1 MAERYN
7 FKFANEN
14 DRDRMLF
21 LSDIKIDENKVVE
34 IPEEENKDILEEVSE
49 LSKNS
54 DNNVIELFKELHK
67 YILEL
72 NNSISYSITKNYISY
87 SLGKCFAEIHFKTNF
102 IKMFIM
108 AGDYNDPENKVERL
122 GENYNWTNNNRLD
135 VHSFEK
141 MDYIKNIIKQSFDKI
156 I

>member
-1 MAERYN
+1 
-7 FKFANEN
+7 
-14 DRDRMLF
+14 ML
-21 LSDIKIDENKVVE
+21 D
-34 IPEEENKDILEEVSE
+34 EVSE

-54 DNNVIELFKELHK
+54 NQDVLKLFKELHE
-67 YILEL
+67 YILGL

-87 SLGKCFAEIHFKTNF
+87 SLGKCFVEILFKSNF

-108 AGDYNDPENKVERL
+108 AGEYNDPENKVNKF
-122 GENYNWTNNNRLD
+122 GENYNWSNNNRID

-141 MDYIKNIIKQSFDKI
+141 INYIKNIIKQSFEKI